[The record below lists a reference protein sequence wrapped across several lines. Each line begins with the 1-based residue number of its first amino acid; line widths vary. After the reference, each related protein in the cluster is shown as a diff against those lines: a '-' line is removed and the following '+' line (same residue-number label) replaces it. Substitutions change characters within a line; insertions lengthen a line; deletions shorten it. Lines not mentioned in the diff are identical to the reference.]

1 MATFPDIK
9 PSYNSSQTVKQ
20 DYLTTELGDGYQQRL
35 VFGLPANKRLRSFN
49 YKYELSKTDADTIN
63 TFLDARFDASMESFN
78 FTPVDETTAI
88 KVICTSRRTT
98 IPFKNRVSLNLSFL
112 QVAEP

>member
-1 MATFPDIK
+1 MATFPSFQ
-9 PSYNSSQTVKQ
+9 PSYNSSENVKQ
-20 DYLTTELGDGYQQRL
+20 DYLEFDLGDGYKQRL
-35 VFGLPANKRLRSFN
+35 IQGLPANKRLRSFN

-63 TFLDARFDASMESFN
+63 TFLDARFDASMESFD

-88 KVICTSRRTT
+88 KVICTGRRAT
-98 IPFKNRVSLNLSFL
+98 IPFKNRVSLNLNFL